1 MICSLVALY
10 TAKLK
15 NGSEITIH
23 SPAQFPQKIDTAECL
38 EPMVMATL
46 TLPDRYLGKTIQ
58 LCMVGDCSIR
68 EINCTNIYRYC
79 VVSIVDKAFN
89 LTIRQSHVI
98 HQ

>member
-1 MICSLVALY
+1 MKYTLVAY
-10 TAKLK
+10 THAAKLK

-46 TLPDRYLGKTIQ
+46 TLPDKYLGKTIQ

-68 EINCTNIYRYC
+68 IDQLLIPY
-79 VVSIVDKAFN
+79 
-89 LTIRQSHVI
+89 
-98 HQ
+98 